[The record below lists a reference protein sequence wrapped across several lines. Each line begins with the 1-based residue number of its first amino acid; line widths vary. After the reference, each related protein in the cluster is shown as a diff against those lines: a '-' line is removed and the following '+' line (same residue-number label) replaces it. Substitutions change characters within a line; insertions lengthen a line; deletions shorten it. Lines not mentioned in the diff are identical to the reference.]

1 MLETTNQIAKTSDP
15 RTSSAAPTDVTPPA
29 STQPSATTPA
39 PDSAQQALLAL
50 LTSAAASG

>member
-1 MLETTNQIAKTSDP
+1 MLETTNQITKTSDP
-15 RTSSAAPTDVTPPA
+15 RTSRAAPTDVTPPA
-29 STQPSATTPA
+29 STPPSATTPA